1 MKTRSGRD
9 LKITS
14 NVKERTFR
22 IKTESSTYKTIRM
35 SNQEFIEA
43 DNWTGDDWLNFL
55 RTRDY
60 IKIK

>member
-55 RTRDY
+55 RTSDY

>member
-43 DNWTGDDWLNFL
+43 DNWAGDDWLNFL
-55 RTRDY
+55 RTSDY